1 MWLINSRK
9 YSSTLK
15 TSFTKIWQHPPHL
28 RTCLSMLD
36 KAPTSY
42 WLFFWGFLPSPGVAT
57 SAARQL
63 GTFCQKHPKHN
74 DNRAK
79 HKCWPIWKKTRKPKQ
94 DIASDNN
101 WKKQSDKFA
110 RNVRFKIWLDR
121 FLWFCQCSGNY
132 CPTRLSL
139 FNLAH
144 WVFVSIIRIVNA
156 MLETSFTSSA
166 TVIFWF
172 KQVAKYKNRIDS
184 MQLNWQYSSSG
195 LRLTW
200 SDKWIDSHG
209 LTFSKQSSRA
219 LADMKN
225 TYPNGCKIFKV
236 DWKPTLNNAQN
247 KCTGKGQSCLIALG
261 GACFRGFPG
270 PALLVAA
277 ARFLPR
283 CIQLPLSVGLINSL
297 TDFCPTIKQLWQFD
311 KQIRFHVNWPLK

>member
-1 MWLINSRK
+1 
-9 YSSTLK
+9 
-15 TSFTKIWQHPPHL
+15 
-28 RTCLSMLD
+28 
-36 KAPTSY
+36 
-42 WLFFWGFLPSPGVAT
+42 
-57 SAARQL
+57 
-63 GTFCQKHPKHN
+63 
-74 DNRAK
+74 
-79 HKCWPIWKKTRKPKQ
+79 
-94 DIASDNN
+94 
-101 WKKQSDKFA
+101 
-110 RNVRFKIWLDR
+110 
-121 FLWFCQCSGNY
+121 
-132 CPTRLSL
+132 
-139 FNLAH
+139 
-144 WVFVSIIRIVNA
+144 
-156 MLETSFTSSA
+156 
-166 TVIFWF
+166 
-172 KQVAKYKNRIDS
+172 

-311 KQIRFHVNWPLK
+311 KQIRFNRLLSRRCTGCHIELSLSRKARRKRSFVSEMWLSASRLWTLCHFLFGNFLFGKAKN